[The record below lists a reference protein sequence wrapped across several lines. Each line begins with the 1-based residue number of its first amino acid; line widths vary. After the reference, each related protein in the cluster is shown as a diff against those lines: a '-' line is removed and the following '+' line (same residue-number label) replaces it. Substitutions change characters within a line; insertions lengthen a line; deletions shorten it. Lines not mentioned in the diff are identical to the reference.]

1 MVASIYQQELA
12 KLTQSEPDTSN
23 SSSSAPRLHEK
34 PPSTHRT
41 STGRQNSRGSSSTN
55 GDVIVRGRKPQTDGE
70 NLTQDIVARIY
81 QEELMKLAAA
91 AEASGNVDELNVYR
105 RELERL
111 SSASELRSKV
121 KAVEKDI
128 SNDFHRPPP
137 IKTERLSYD
146 EGNEDEATSAAE
158 EREVG
163 CEAPQDLRVKKDP
176 AISGGASVL
185 LRHSGSAFS
194 LVRPRSTR
202 QDSESPKYLSTQTS
216 ASDISPLQQMQSIA
230 NSLLTKSQRPLRA
243 VLPPITQDQI
253 NQYSNINTDELVRKV
268 KEMLSQYSISQRLFG
283 ENVLGLSQGSVSD
296 LLARP
301 KPWYMLTQKGREP
314 FIRMQLFLEDEE
326 AITKL
331 VVTQYQI
338 PPEKLMRSN
347 SVYSESLTPGEQSI
361 GS

>member
-12 KLTQSEPDTSN
+12 KLSQSEPDTSN
-23 SSSSAPRLHEK
+23 NSSSTRLLEK
-34 PPSTHRT
+34 PSTHRA
-41 STGRQNSRGSSSTN
+41 STGRQNSRSSSSTN
-55 GDVIVRGRKPQTDGE
+55 GEIIVRGRKPQTDGE

-111 SSASELRSKV
+111 SSAAELRSKV
-121 KAVEKDI
+121 KGIADRKDCE
-128 SNDFHRPPP
+128 SNDFHRPP
-137 IKTERLSYD
+137 IKTEQLSYD
-146 EGNEDEATSAAE
+146 EGNEDETTSTE
-158 EREVG
+158 EHDIVSA
-163 CEAPQDLRVKKDP
+163 CEIPQDLRVKKDP
-176 AISGGASVL
+176 AGGGQVL

-202 QDSESPKYLSTQTS
+202 QESESPKYLSSQTS

-243 VLPPITQDQI
+243 ILPPITQDQI
-253 NQYSNINTDELVRKV
+253 NKYSNINTDELVRKV

-314 FIRMQLFLEDEE
+314 FIRMQIFLEDEE

-331 VVTQYQI
+331 VVTQFQI

-347 SVYSESLTPGEQSI
+347 SVYSESITPGELS
-361 GS
+361 